1 MKIQHIN
8 GNRINIQST
17 GLQYRPKNKSF
28 RAGEY
33 LAALD
38 FVLSLPD
45 LYIESCVTDV
55 RQWALANDHDVLRA
69 KDWRFA

>member
-45 LYIESCVTDV
+45 LFIDSCATDV

>member
-17 GLQYRPKNKSF
+17 GLQYRTKNKSF
-28 RAGEY
+28 KPGEY

-38 FVLSLPD
+38 FVLSLPSVHRLVCD
-45 LYIESCVTDV
+45 
-55 RQWALANDHDVLRA
+55 
-69 KDWRFA
+69 